1 MAANESEV
9 EINQNGI
16 GMVQLMNLWR
26 NNLQFEI
33 LIHEIKLQFQFNWM
47 NWTRIQ
53 TNKLIA
59 RSWLWLM
66 PVNLIIHSFIE
77 SNFITGN
84 ENWWNNWWIK
94 IDSGN

>member
-33 LIHEIKLQFQFNWM
+33 LIHEIKLQFQFN
-47 NWTRIQ
+47 
-53 TNKLIA
+53 
-59 RSWLWLM
+59 
-66 PVNLIIHSFIE
+66 
-77 SNFITGN
+77 
-84 ENWWNNWWIK
+84 
-94 IDSGN
+94 